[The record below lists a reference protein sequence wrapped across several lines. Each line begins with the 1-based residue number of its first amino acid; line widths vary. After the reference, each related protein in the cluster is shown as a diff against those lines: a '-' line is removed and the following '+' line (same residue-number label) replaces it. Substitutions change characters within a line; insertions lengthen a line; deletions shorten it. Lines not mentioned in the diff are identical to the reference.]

1 MCLGILARGE
11 ATLVRGG
18 VHQGRS
24 HAAVGCQLVTQS
36 FYDLYHRSWLTAI
49 SPVVSKLGLTVT
61 GCSLLW
67 LQIVTGVVNMYIL
80 ISCPFDQ
87 IKIYPN

>member
-24 HAAVGCQLVTQS
+24 HAAVGCRLSACHSELLRCVPLLLAQSYLSCGVQAWFNSDRLFFALVTDC
-36 FYDLYHRSWLTAI
+36 YWCR
-49 SPVVSKLGLTVT
+49 
-61 GCSLLW
+61 
-67 LQIVTGVVNMYIL
+67 
-80 ISCPFDQ
+80 
-87 IKIYPN
+87 